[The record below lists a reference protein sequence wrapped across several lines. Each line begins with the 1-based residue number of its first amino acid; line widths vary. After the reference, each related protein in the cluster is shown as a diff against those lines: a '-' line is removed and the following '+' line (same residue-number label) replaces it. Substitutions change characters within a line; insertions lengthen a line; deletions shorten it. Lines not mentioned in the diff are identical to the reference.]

1 MLLFLEYCN
10 LKFMM
15 LVSFQA
21 MEQNTS
27 TVNTQSFKHAG
38 MSALCCVHLIGNQH
52 ICIYTPVRWFS
63 LFKPRLFLTINCH
76 ISVNPCKVEWWC
88 FFRC

>member
-38 MSALCCVHLIGNQH
+38 MSALCCVHLIGN
-52 ICIYTPVRWFS
+52 
-63 LFKPRLFLTINCH
+63 
-76 ISVNPCKVEWWC
+76 
-88 FFRC
+88 